1 MTALRVP
8 SAGQPAGT
16 AMTVAQE
23 ALPGSGLPGRS
34 SQPSDD
40 LPDGVHHGKT
50 LTPQTDRNINFV
62 YGPQPRQK
70 YVNLKASSLSSL
82 FCCFLIRYKMLLLI
96 KRRKHQSFNY
106 KNCLFYS
113 VYAFAITKTNH
124 CLYQEHHV

>member
-23 ALPGSGLPGRS
+23 ALSGSGLAGRS

-40 LPDGVHHGKT
+40 PHNGVHHGRT
-50 LTPQTDRNINFV
+50 LTPQKDRNINFV
-62 YGPQPRQK
+62 CGPQPREK

-82 FCCFLIRYKMLLLI
+82 FFFFNLL
-96 KRRKHQSFNY
+96 
-106 KNCLFYS
+106 
-113 VYAFAITKTNH
+113 
-124 CLYQEHHV
+124 